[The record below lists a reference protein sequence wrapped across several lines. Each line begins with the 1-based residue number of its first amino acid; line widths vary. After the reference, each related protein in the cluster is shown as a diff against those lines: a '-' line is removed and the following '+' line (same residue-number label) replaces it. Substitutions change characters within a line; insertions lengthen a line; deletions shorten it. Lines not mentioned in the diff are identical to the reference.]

1 MPLANFLAGLSFW
14 AVAIA
19 IFFVLFP
26 ELDGAWHWAMLL
38 YPIYLLAFLGL
49 IAGLCLVLSVSQI
62 FFRDSKHLAEV
73 ALGLLFW
80 ATPIV
85 YRIDSIPESIGQWL
99 RLNPLVPFFDCFHA
113 LLYASHRPTVR
124 DTLLVVFWSSLS
136 LAIGVVCYWRQA
148 HRLVERL

>member
-1 MPLANFLAGLSFW
+1 M
-14 AVAIA
+14 
-19 IFFVLFP
+19 
-26 ELDGAWHWAMLL
+26 
-38 YPIYLLAFLGL
+38 

-62 FFRDSKHLAEV
+62 FFRDSKHLTEV

-85 YRIDSIPESIGQWL
+85 YRIDAVPESIGRWL

-113 LLYASHRPTVR
+113 LLYASQRPTVH
-124 DTLLVVFWSSLS
+124 DTLLVVCWSSLS
-136 LAIGVVCYWRQA
+136 LIVGVLCYGRQA